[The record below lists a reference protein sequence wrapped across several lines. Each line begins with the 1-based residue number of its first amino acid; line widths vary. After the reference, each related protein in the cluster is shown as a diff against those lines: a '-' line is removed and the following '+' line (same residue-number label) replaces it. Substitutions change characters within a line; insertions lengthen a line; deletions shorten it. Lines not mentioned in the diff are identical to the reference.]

1 MDDTNA
7 KGEVATIETI
17 FHINQGHQITDEELY
32 ITEGEIPVYTGNNEI
47 KGYWNK
53 TIVEKKDLPCL
64 TYPTKANA
72 GAVFIQEKIFDANN
86 TAVLIPR
93 KEWRDR
99 IVLEWFKY
107 KLPNLFLETM
117 TSKGGVSYL
126 NREIVEKIEIVVPD
140 RSRQEKEAEIYAKLT
155 DKRDKL
161 SKILEQINQLLSKQ
175 VVT

>member
-1 MDDTNA
+1 M
-7 KGEVATIETI
+7 
-17 FHINQGHQITDEELY
+17 
-32 ITEGEIPVYTGNNEI
+32 
-47 KGYWNK
+47 
-53 TIVEKKDLPCL
+53 
-64 TYPTKANA
+64 
-72 GAVFIQEKIFDANN
+72 
-86 TAVLIPR
+86 LIPR